1 DRRSS
6 SKKTGSMRRV
16 FVAIKDLEH
25 QLASEVYAA
34 PGGATPVLNE
44 TLASCWIGL
53 AEDGD
58 LIFLPGAVPPD
69 FVAHLNE
76 AGLPLVE
83 LTNQWPTRGQA
94 AEWEFVPWGWSNAVQ
109 RIAADKGF
117 QFESPDV
124 RAVQTVNARTFS
136 FACEQEWGLALPGSC
151 QVKNLTELEMAVR
164 ELQQQEAEPENTWV
178 VKANFS
184 MSARERMLGRGTQL
198 TDQMRGW
205 AAKRFAQGQPLFVE
219 PWVKRTAEA
228 GLQFFIPSE
237 GAPQWMG
244 LALLLSDARGQYRG
258 SRITVDAETLQEWQ
272 TAIEIGRRV
281 AQRAQ
286 EAGYF
291 GPLGI
296 DAMQFS
302 DARGERQWR
311 PIQDVNA
318 RYTMGRLALG
328 FSRFLQ
334 PHQAASW
341 LHFPWKES
349 YGICFSNWLR
359 CVSEQGRS
367 GTRLIATSPDQINGQ
382 TVRLVTV
389 LLISETAEQLCQAE
403 TDLMQAVSELA
414 ETTG

>member
-1 DRRSS
+1 
-6 SKKTGSMRRV
+6 MRR
-16 FVAIKDLEH
+16 FFLGNFDFEH

-34 PGGATPVLNE
+34 PGGATPALNA
-44 TLASCWIGL
+44 TFASCWVGL

-58 LIFLPGAVPPD
+58 LLFLPGSVAPD
-69 FVAHLNE
+69 FVSQLHEN
-76 AGLPLVE
+76 GLSRVE
-83 LTNQWPTRGQA
+83 VTNHWPTREQA
-94 AEWEFVPWGWSNAVQ
+94 AELEFVPWGWSDAVQ

-117 QFESPDV
+117 QFESPDLS
-124 RAVQTVNARTFS
+124 AVQVVNARTFS
-136 FACEQEWGLALPGSC
+136 FTCEQEWGLALAGSC
-151 QVKNLTELEMAVR
+151 QVNNLAELETAVR
-164 ELQQQEAEPENTWV
+164 ELQKQQRGQGNAWV
-178 VKANFS
+178 IKANFS
-184 MSARERMLGRGTQL
+184 MSARERMLGRGMQI
-198 TDQMRGW
+198 TDPVKGW
-205 AAKRFAQGQPLFVE
+205 AAKRFAHGQPLFVE

-228 GLQFFIPSE
+228 GLQFFIPKE
-237 GAPQWMG
+237 GAPEWMG
-244 LALLLSDARGQYRG
+244 LALLLSDERGQYRG
-258 SRITVDAETLQEWQ
+258 SRITVDVETLQEWQ
-272 TAIEIGRRV
+272 PAIEVGQRV

-286 EAGYF
+286 AAGYF

-296 DAMQFS
+296 DAMHFS
-302 DARGERQWR
+302 DERGEQWWR

-359 CVSEQGRS
+359 CVSEQGGS
-367 GTRLIATSPDQINGQ
+367 GTRLIATSPDQIDGQ

-389 LLISETAEQLCQAE
+389 LLISETVDQLCQTE
-403 TDLMQAVSELA
+403 TDLIRAVSELA

>member
-1 DRRSS
+1 
-6 SKKTGSMRRV
+6 MRR
-16 FVAIKDLEH
+16 FFLGNFDFEH

-34 PGGATPVLNE
+34 SGGATPALNAIF
-44 TLASCWIGL
+44 ASCWIGL
-53 AEDGD
+53 AEEDD
-58 LIFLPGAVPPD
+58 LLFLPGRVASD
-69 FVAHLNE
+69 FVSQLSE
-76 AGLPLVE
+76 AGLPRVE
-83 LTNQWPTRGQA
+83 LTNQWPTREQA
-94 AEWEFVPWGWSNAVQ
+94 AELEFVPWGWSDAVK
-109 RIAADKGF
+109 RIAVDNGF
-117 QFESPDV
+117 QFESPDL

-151 QVKNLTELEMAVR
+151 QVNDLAELETAIR
-164 ELQQQEAEPENTWV
+164 QLQRQEAEPDNTWV

-184 MSARERMLGRGTQL
+184 MSARERMLGRGTRL
-198 TDQMRGW
+198 TEQVIGW

-228 GLQFFIPSE
+228 GLQFFISRE
-237 GAPQWMG
+237 GEPEWLG
-244 LALLLSDARGQYRG
+244 LALLLSDERGQYRG
-258 SRITVDAETLQEWQ
+258 SRITVDVETRREWQ
-272 TAIEIGRRV
+272 PAIEVGQRV
-281 AQRAQ
+281 ALRAQ
-286 EAGYF
+286 AAGYF

-296 DAMQFS
+296 DAMRFS
-302 DARGERQWR
+302 DEHGEKRWR

-359 CVSEQGRS
+359 CVSEQGGS
-367 GTRLIATSPDQINGQ
+367 GRRLIATSPDQIDGQ

-389 LLISETAEQLCQAE
+389 LLISETAEQLCQTEA
-403 TDLMQAVSELA
+403 DLMQAVSELA
-414 ETTG
+414 DNTG